1 MKVRSNNGYFLCI
14 LIFWLLYGSRWCNT
28 PNNKMRS
35 LRENYKK
42 GYALDTSTR
51 KVAMQWGMSPK
62 EIENVNN
69 GVLLTPHQKGV
80 NATW

>member
-1 MKVRSNNGYFLCI
+1 MIIFYVYTSSGYYMEVGTAI
-14 LIFWLLYGSRWCNT
+14 H

-35 LRENYKK
+35 LSENYEK
-42 GYALDTSTR
+42 GYGLDISTR
-51 KVAMQWGMSPK
+51 KVVMQWGMSPK

-80 NATW
+80 NAKW